1 MWFSESYAYDIE
13 DFNIG
18 LTYVSCLLVISIINQ
33 YITNIRVMSHSSQGA
48 EQQQNIEMM
57 HGRIDLGLRRDS
69 SMEGEGR
76 RTLSPPDSVAT
87 HETSLHRNILV
98 KRGVDHDMT
107 FSAVKNSLQKPYSP
121 VALRNTLKPS
131 ATLAGGIVE
140 RAASSTIYRIV
151 DSIKIKST

>member
-1 MWFSESYAYDIE
+1 
-13 DFNIG
+13 
-18 LTYVSCLLVISIINQ
+18 
-33 YITNIRVMSHSSQGA
+33 MSHSSQRT
-48 EQQQNIEMM
+48 EQQQDIEMM

-69 SMEGEGR
+69 PMEGEGR
-76 RTLSPPDSVAT
+76 RTLSPPDSIAT

-107 FSAVKNSLQKPYSP
+107 SIAVKNSLQKPYSP

-140 RAASSTIYRIV
+140 RAASSTVPWKHNNSKNPLYGQ
-151 DSIKIKST
+151 